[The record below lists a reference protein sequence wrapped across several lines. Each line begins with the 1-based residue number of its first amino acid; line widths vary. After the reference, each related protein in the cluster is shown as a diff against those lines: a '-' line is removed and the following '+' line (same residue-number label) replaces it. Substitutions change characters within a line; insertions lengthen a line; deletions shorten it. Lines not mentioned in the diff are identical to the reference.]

1 MDAPINGRNA
11 AAMTHWRRFNS
22 IVRNL
27 LRVCAAG
34 LLLVAVALPA
44 AAPAAAKDRLV
55 IGMTQFPSTLHPH
68 INSMLAKSYVLNA
81 TMRPLTVYDQD
92 WQLVCLLCT
101 SLPTIENGMAER
113 EPLENGETGVAVT
126 YTIHPDATWGDGT
139 PVTSADAVFTWK
151 VGKNEQSGF
160 AGIEGFSRILDVVAI
175 DDKTFTYHVDRLT
188 YQYNDAGG
196 FLLPSHLEAAP
207 FEDPMEYRHR
217 TLYDT
222 DPTNPGLYFGPYRV
236 TEVESG
242 SYVVLEPNPTWYG
255 AKPAFKQV
263 VIRVIEN
270 TAALEANLLSGEIDY
285 IAGELGFNIEQ
296 ATSFERRNPDR
307 FDYLYKPGLIY
318 EHLDVNLD
326 NPMLADA
333 RVRQALLYALDREQ
347 LTGKLFG
354 GHQPVAHSNIN
365 PLDRVFSDQVPVYAH
380 DPVKAAALLNE
391 AGWTELRDGVRHN
404 AAGEKLSFALMTTA
418 GNKSRE
424 LVQQVL
430 QSQWSKVGAEAV
442 IRNEPARVFFG
453 ETMTKRAN
461 DGLSMYA
468 WLSAPESVPL
478 STLKSDQIPTEKNG
492 WSGQN
497 FPGYR
502 SARMDQLID
511 SIERELDPAARLP
524 MWAELQTLYATDLPV
539 LPLFFRA
546 EPYVFPKWLSGV
558 RPTGH
563 LVTTTM
569 WIEEWRSVE

>member
-1 MDAPINGRNA
+1 MNFGRRVSSSLQAISLVGA
-11 AAMTHWRRFNS
+11 A
-22 IVRNL
+22 V
-27 LRVCAAG
+27 AA
-34 LLLVAVALPA
+34 LLVVALPA
-44 AAPAAAKDRLV
+44 SAKDRLV

-68 INSMLAKSYVLNA
+68 INSMLAKSYVLSA

-92 WQLVCLLCT
+92 WQLSCLLCT
-101 SLPTIENGMAER
+101 DLPTIENGMAER
-113 EPLENGETGVAVT
+113 ETLENGDTGVAVT

-139 PVTSADAVFTWK
+139 PVTSADAVFTWQ

-160 AGIEGFSRILDVVAI
+160 AGIEGFRRILNVEVI

-188 YQYNDAGG
+188 YQYNAAGG

-207 FEDPMEYRHR
+207 YEDPMEYRHR

-255 AKPAFKQV
+255 ARPAFKQV
-263 VIRVIEN
+263 IIRVIEN

-285 IAGELGFNIEQ
+285 VAGELGFNIEQ
-296 ATSFERRNPDR
+296 AMSFERRNQDS
-307 FDYLYKPGLIY
+307 FEYLYKPGLIY
-318 EHLDVNLD
+318 EHLDINLD

-380 DPVKAAALLNE
+380 DPAKAGALLDE

-430 QSQWSKVGAEAV
+430 QSQWSKIGVEAV

-478 STLKSDQIPTEKNG
+478 SSLKSSEIPTEKNG

-502 SARMDQLID
+502 SERMDQLID
-511 SIERELDPAARLP
+511 LIERELDPAARLP
-524 MWAELQTLYATDLPV
+524 LWAELQTLYATDLPV

-546 EPYVFPKWLSGV
+546 EPYVLPKWLAGI

>member
-1 MDAPINGRNA
+1 MKFGHRLFS
-11 AAMTHWRRFNS
+11 M
-22 IVRNL
+22 
-27 LRVCAAG
+27 
-34 LLLVAVALPA
+34 LLLLGRGGAAVLMVAALA
-44 AAPAAAKDRLV
+44 LPAAAKDRLV

-68 INSMLAKSYVLNA
+68 INSMLAKSYILNA
-81 TMRPLTVYDQD
+81 TLRPLTVYDQD
-92 WQLVCLLCT
+92 WKLVCLLCT
-101 SLPTIENGMAER
+101 TLPTIENGLAER
-113 EPLENGETGVAVT
+113 ETTEAGEDGVAVT
-126 YTIHPDATWGDGT
+126 YSIHPDATWGDGT
-139 PVTSADAVFTWK
+139 PVTSADAVFTWQ
-151 VGKNEQSGF
+151 VGRDERSGF
-160 AGIEGFSRILDVVAI
+160 AGIEGFRRVLSVEVI
-175 DDKTFTYHVDRLT
+175 DDKTFIYHVDRLT
-188 YQYNDAGG
+188 YQYNAAGG

-207 FEDPMEYRHR
+207 FEDPAEYRHR

-222 DPTNPGLYFGPYRV
+222 DPSNPGLYFGPYRV
-236 TEVESG
+236 TAVESG

-255 AKPAFKQV
+255 PKPAFTEV

-270 TAALEANLLSGEIDY
+270 TAALEANLLSGEVDY
-285 IAGELGFNIEQ
+285 VAGELGFNIEQ
-296 ATSFERRNPDR
+296 AMSFERRNPDR
-307 FDYLYKPGLIY
+307 YDYLYKPGLIY
-318 EHLDVNLD
+318 EHLDINLD
-326 NPMLADA
+326 NPTLADT

-354 GHQPVAHSNIN
+354 GHQPVAHSNVN
-365 PLDRVFSDQVPVYAH
+365 PLDRVFSDQVPVYPH
-380 DPVKAAALLNE
+380 DPDKAATLLDQ
-391 AGWTELRDGVRHN
+391 AGWGELRDGVRHN
-404 AAGEKLSFALMTTA
+404 AAGEKLSLSLMTTA

-430 QSQWSKVGAEAV
+430 QSQWRKVGVEAV

-453 ETMTKRAN
+453 ETMTKRTY
-461 DGLSMYA
+461 DGLAMYA

-478 STLKSDQIPTEKNG
+478 SSLKSDQIPAEENG

-502 SARMDQLID
+502 SDRMDELID
-511 SIERELDPAARLP
+511 LIERELDPAARLP

-569 WIEEWRSVE
+569 WIEEWRSVD